1 MIEERIVSA
10 KTEQQ
15 AKARVALELGVDAEK
30 LSCEMIEAAK
40 KGIFGFGAQDP
51 KFKVSYEDN
60 SKVQKQTSSAQKQTS
75 VVSEPVA
82 KEASKIKEQR
92 TESTNEKG
100 IDTVISFVDMILADM
115 KLSANAK
122 LVKSDKED
130 VYIEIVGQNLGVII
144 GHHGEVLDS
153 IQYLANIV
161 CENEKSDDRR
171 IHIDVENYRARREE
185 TLNKLADRMAKK
197 ALASGRSVTL
207 EPMNPY
213 ERRIIHSRIQN
224 IEGVTTRSVGTDLGR
239 KVVIYPEKGA
249 SRAEKYDDKY
259 TVERPEYSAS
269 DGCYDRYTAPGK

>member
-1 MIEERIVSA
+1 MIEERIVTA

-30 LSCEMIEAAK
+30 LNCEMIEAAK
-40 KGIFGFGAQDP
+40 KGFFGFGSQDP
-51 KFKVSYEDN
+51 TFKVSYDDKTKT
-60 SKVQKQTSSAQKQTS
+60 SKQTTPVERVKTK
-75 VVSEPVA
+75 EPVEVA
-82 KEASKIKEQR
+82 
-92 TESTNEKG
+92 ESINENG
-100 IDTVISFVDMILADM
+100 IDVVISFIDMILSDM
-115 KLSANAK
+115 KLTAKAK
-122 LVKSDKED
+122 LISSDKED
-130 VYIEIVGQNLGVII
+130 VYIEIVGENLGVII

-161 CENEKSDDRR
+161 CEKEKADDRR

-197 ALASGRSVTL
+197 ALASGRNVTL

-239 KVVIYPEKGA
+239 KVVIYPEKA
-249 SRAEKYDDKY
+249 YAKNDRYDDKY
-259 TVERPEYSAS
+259 KVERPEYSAG

>member
-30 LSCEMIEAAK
+30 LNCEMIEAAK

-51 KFKVSYEDN
+51 KFKVSYEDG
-60 SKVQKQTSSAQKQTS
+60 KKPQKQVSTAASA
-75 VVSEPVA
+75 PVKEAPKA
-82 KEASKIKEQR
+82 KEVK
-92 TESTNEKG
+92 TEGSNETG
-100 IDTVISFVDMILADM
+100 IDVVISFVDMILADM
-115 KLSANAK
+115 KLTASAK
-122 LVKSDKED
+122 LVKSDDED
-130 VYIEIVGQNLGVII
+130 VYIEIVGENLGVII

-161 CENEKSDDRR
+161 CENEKADNRR

-197 ALASGRSVTL
+197 ALASGRNVTL

-249 SRAEKYDDKY
+249 SKANRYDDKY
-259 TVERPEYSAS
+259 KVERPEYTAS

>member
-1 MIEERIVSA
+1 MIEERIVTA
-10 KTEQQ
+10 KTERQ
-15 AKARVALELGVDAEK
+15 AKERVALELGVDAEK
-30 LSCEMIEAAK
+30 LNCEMIEAAK
-40 KGIFGFGAQDP
+40 KGILGFGAQDP

-60 SKVQKQTSSAQKQTS
+60 TKPAKQTSS
-75 VVSEPVA
+75 VFEPEV
-82 KEASKIKEQR
+82 KEAAEKAEQKSV
-92 TESTNEKG
+92 STNEKG
-100 IDTVISFVDMILADM
+100 VDVVISFVDMILADM
-115 KLSANAK
+115 KLTASAK

-130 VYIEIVGQNLGVII
+130 VYIEIVGENLGVII

-161 CENEKSDDRR
+161 CENEKADNRR

-197 ALASGRSVTL
+197 ALASGRNVTL

-239 KVVIYPEKGA
+239 KVVIYPEKGYA
-249 SRAEKYDDKY
+249 RGDRYDDKY
-259 TVERPEYSAS
+259 KVERPEYSAS

>member
-1 MIEERIVSA
+1 MIEERIVTA

-30 LSCEMIEAAK
+30 LNCEMIEAAK

-60 SKVQKQTSSAQKQTS
+60 SKPAKQIAVEKPA
-75 VVSEPVA
+75 V
-82 KEASKIKEQR
+82 KEAAKPVESKAANIG
-92 TESTNEKG
+92 EKG
-100 IDTVISFVDMILADM
+100 IDVVISFVDMILADM
-115 KLSANAK
+115 KLTANAK

-130 VYIEIVGQNLGVII
+130 VFIEIVGENLGVII

-161 CENEKSDDRR
+161 CENEKADNRR

-197 ALASGRSVTL
+197 ALASGRNVTL

-249 SRAEKYDDKY
+249 RSERYDDKY
-259 TVERPEYSAS
+259 KVERPEYTAN